1 MYLPRHFEESRPAVL
16 HALMRA
22 RPLATLVLGD
32 GAGGFDA
39 NHIPL
44 YLDAARGPHG
54 VLRGHVARANPLWR
68 QAGAGTPALAI
79 FQGDDAY
86 ISPSWY
92 PSKREHGKAVPTWN
106 YVVVHAR
113 GTLRAIDDAAWM
125 RGLLDTLTA
134 EQEAGL
140 PQPWSISDAPADYIE
155 KMVAAVVG
163 IELPIEQITGK
174 WKVSQNQPDANRA
187 GAAQGLHEQAR
198 GMQTSMSGM
207 AALVA
212 HYPDPA

>member
-1 MYLPRHFEESRPAVL
+1 MYLPRHFEETRPAVL

-22 RPLATLVLGD
+22 RPLATLVAGD

-39 NHIPL
+39 DHIPL
-44 YLDAARGPHG
+44 YLDPAAGPHG

-68 QAGAGTPALAI
+68 AVGAGAPALAV

-113 GTLRAIDDAAWM
+113 GTLRAIDDAAWL
-125 RGLLDTLTA
+125 RGLLETLTA
-134 EQEAGL
+134 EHEAGL
-140 PQPWSISDAPADYIE
+140 PQPWSIADAPADFIE

-163 IELPIEQITGK
+163 IELPVEQLTGK
-174 WKVSQNQPDANRA
+174 WKVSQNQPAANRA
-187 GAAQGLHEQAR
+187 GAAQGLLERGQA
-198 GMQTSMSGM
+198 GPAAM
-207 AALVA
+207 ARLVA
-212 HYPDPA
+212 GHPDQA

>member
-1 MYLPRHFEESRPAVL
+1 MYLPRHFEESRPEVL

-22 RPLATLVLGD
+22 RPLATLVATD

-44 YLDAARGPHG
+44 HLDASAGPQG

-68 QAGAGTPALAI
+68 AVGSGAPALAI

-106 YVVVHAR
+106 YAVVHAR
-113 GTLRAIDDAAWM
+113 GTLRAVDDANWL
-125 RGLLDTLTA
+125 RQLLDTLTT
-134 EQEAGL
+134 EHEAGFA
-140 PQPWSISDAPADYIE
+140 QPWSVADAPADFIE

-163 IELPIEQITGK
+163 IELHIEQLSGK
-174 WKVSQNQPDANRA
+174 WKVSQNQPAPNRA
-187 GAAQGLHEQAR
+187 GAAQGLREHGRPGVPAMERMVAR
-198 GMQTSMSGM
+198 
-207 AALVA
+207 
-212 HYPDPA
+212 YPDEA